1 MPDRYGGGGDY
12 SQTFAY
18 LAQTYQNNLE
28 QQAEAANARR
38 ESEQAAKDTE
48 VFARYD
54 AGKLSGSALLAYIR
68 QRINQTAYDPK
79 QQAEWKKAL
88 LEYTESINDASALA
102 AFERSND
109 YNGYLDY
116 LRGKLTASKG
126 NPTKAAQ
133 IQQQINQ
140 LTDERDSKSV
150 TRGAERI
157 MLAIAKGDKTNA
169 DLLRFYRDA
178 IKNTRKGS
186 SIRDQVR
193 GQITNLVQK
202 VRADNLTLQRT
213 QLDAKLSSGD
223 INVNEWGRQLK
234 RLAESSNLDQ
244 MDPNAYASWMA
255 DANKAINTVIDT
267 GRLEEIDGMLQRKEI
282 TPQQAER
289 MYYKEADRY
298 RVVDPSLYNQIRN
311 KGYELGHTPIPGQT
325 PLPNPGVLG
334 LPDGYTPNQTQAQPY
349 SGGAEYTLKWIS
361 QLDGSEFAQ
370 VNCVMGASAMLA
382 YAMGYREKGGGII
395 SGGDIRY
402 LTGDREMGTNLDQ
415 AEYAL
420 GRLGIN
426 GLRNFNDKHI
436 SFDEFKKRVGERGM
450 PAVLMGVYNN
460 MPAGLRP
467 GYQLRR
473 GHGIFIAAYDEKAN
487 KFLVM
492 DPAYSKRSHPDYKGE
507 WMDASVVR
515 NFGWGPSFT
524 DSTGTYSFN
533 GQALFAPPGT
543 IKGRLRV
550 GDVTNRQSNV
560 KLHYVSVD
568 DPPVRRQTPKNWSGL
583 NHSGFSPNQAVG
595 HPATDKRGKPRV
607 TSGRRAVDENTPDTV
622 EEVMKSLNEGMDRL
636 STYSEISQAY
646 AKGLDQYNGTHLTP
660 DLMRA
665 FDRDVL
671 DIYEASKT
679 PFESLKD
686 RSTGFFAVD
695 GAAQLWND
703 FTKSKAGFVQDIA
716 ARLNYESTRINDLAP
731 AYAKGVQDTVN
742 SAGNQVG
749 QGMNAIQNRQ
759 VDRAARVVDAAGKV
773 LADAQA
779 QVPEIQRQNSLT
791 AEYIINVSVKDA
803 EEAWG
808 IAANDPDPDA
818 AIKAID
824 GLRARFYALRTALML
839 SQATPSPLDDL
850 STDPKAP
857 GSVQRIDAIIA
868 AIDLAGTPGDPN
880 PAERMGPIQD
890 ALAAAGGEEPT
901 KTGEG
906 DALGRL
912 VTKMAEQRI
921 AQDLIDAGTHVRVLN
936 GQDGKWTI
944 KPVSERPDPNT
955 GEVTQVPMTG
965 ETDEYGRPIEAMLVP
980 VQTPSGLQFTWAV
993 PGRAQ
998 YGISLS
1004 AKKLV
1009 RDLKDANGSFDVN
1022 PGPIGEDM
1030 LQRLSGMGV
1039 LEQMVRSQQLEVVPL
1054 YQPMLA
1060 TPDIVTSGGK
1070 IIKGVTHYGLERGG
1084 KIAWYTGP
1092 RPAKDFGI
1100 VNGYTPVGPD
1110 GDPEYTYNPY
1120 ASYGMTPTP
1129 FIGDRNFM
1137 QKEWENGRVPFD
1149 PSTMLVLG
1157 QDGKPSDDVRFS
1169 PRFATVIDASGWNRA
1184 NPRAAEQSRQAEIE
1198 RAVNRMLEDIGRLD
1212 RSANAP
1218 GGTVTIDTDPDPIA
1232 KYTPFVA
1239 SRPEKPSVPGVKAPP
1254 MESGLYDEWMRETGG
1269 KVDWNEWFD
1278 SRGKP
1283 QWQPTVAG
1291 RPDIP
1296 QAPQVGFGFGG
1307 GNKPSPGPS
1316 PDQSGDLAEMAKRLG
1331 VRVNIDTPKGPVGP
1345 NYNPPSPR
1353 NVQQQPKPKQSS
1365 LPKIGSSVMVGGTR
1379 IDVPGSKPQSK
1390 PAPGFKIPSAPKV
1403 GGGSAAQATLDR
1415 VKREVTSPTQT
1426 GNY

>member
-622 EEVMKSLNEGMDRL
+622 EEVQKALDESGERLDMILDMSEAYSKGADQFNGVRL
-636 STYSEISQAY
+636 S
-646 AKGLDQYNGTHLTP
+646 P
-660 DLMRA
+660 DLMKA
-665 FDRDVL
+665 LDEDTL
-671 DIYEASKT
+671 DIYDRDIMYAQAAGLTDIIASRTKSRATLLADISARLTTEASDILKLGGGLQQQGNEAIAKGFT
-679 PFESLKD
+679 DAADALNKNVPAFGNAVNQGLTDAADQMQQRYEGVMARNAITKD
-686 RSTGFFAVD
+686 RIINTAIRD
-695 GAAQLWND
+695 ARWDL
-703 FTKSKAGFVQDIA
+703 DIA
-716 ARLNYESTRINDLAP
+716 ID
-731 AYAKGVQDTVN
+731 
-742 SAGNQVG
+742 
-749 QGMNAIQNRQ
+749 
-759 VDRAARVVDAAGKV
+759 
-773 LADAQA
+773 
-779 QVPEIQRQNSLT
+779 
-791 AEYIINVSVKDA
+791 
-803 EEAWG
+803 
-808 IAANDPDPDA
+808 DPDPDA
-818 AIKAID
+818 VWKKIESIRARLHRIKAGID
-824 GLRARFYALRTALML
+824 ASNSNAAKTDDVGAPTVNRIDIITSLLDVISQPSDLPMPERIQQVQDAIAALGDDEKLPT
-839 SQATPSPLDDL
+839 TKDDGSPD
-850 STDPKAP
+850 KP
-857 GSVQRIDAIIA
+857 GSDLGELAWNILVQRNA
-868 AIDLAGTPGDPN
+868 
-880 PAERMGPIQD
+880 QD
-890 ALAAAGGEEPT
+890 AVDRGEAAVVVDGQTGKRGVVSVAPT
-901 KTGEG
+901 LDPMTGAEVMVPIPPQ
-906 DALGRL
+906 GRQ
-912 VTKMAEQRI
+912 M
-921 AQDLIDAGTHVRVLN
+921 
-936 GQDGKWTI
+936 
-944 KPVSERPDPNT
+944 
-955 GEVTQVPMTG
+955 TQVPVETPTG
-965 ETDEYGRPIEAMLVP
+965 VQMQTVLLGQTSMGLQYLVP
-980 VQTPSGLQFTWAV
+980 VKPTAELQKQGWRAGVPLNEDQIAALEGNGQLLQAIQSGQLQAQDYMV
-993 PGRAQ
+993 P
-998 YGISLS
+998 
-1004 AKKLV
+1004 
-1009 RDLKDANGSFDVN
+1009 
-1022 PGPIGEDM
+1022 
-1030 LQRLSGMGV
+1030 
-1039 LEQMVRSQQLEVVPL
+1039 MVRMPDQRVNGKV
-1054 YQPMLA
+1054 
-1060 TPDIVTSGGK
+1060 TPGQTFMQDIETGNWFTGGLD
-1070 IIKGVTHYGLERGG
+1070 VL
-1084 KIAWYTGP
+1084 
-1092 RPAKDFGI
+1092 AKDFGAHAGRFI
-1100 VNGYTPVGPD
+1100 GMNPNLTPQFNYRP
-1110 GDPEYTYNPY
+1110 N
-1120 ASYGMTPTP
+1120 ASAWMYPTP
-1129 FIGDRNFM
+1129 FEGSRKKIQDAVDQGIVPVPQTYGRGD
-1137 QKEWENGRVPFD
+1137 
-1149 PSTMLVLG
+1149 
-1157 QDGKPSDDVRFS
+1157 DGNISDDPNDAARFYSPWDPMDTVWNQGGAQVQREDPGVRAD
-1169 PRFATVIDASGWNRA
+1169 RIEGAI
-1184 NPRAAEQSRQAEIE
+1184 RQARELIRQRSLQQTQDYNSTE
-1198 RAVNRMLEDIGRLD
+1198 RPPRPEDLGLTESQGYD
-1212 RSANAP
+1212 
-1218 GGTVTIDTDPDPIA
+1218 
-1232 KYTPFVA
+1232 PFVV
-1239 SRPEKPSVPGVKAPP
+1239 SRPEPIPVPEPRIGQNGPVGTAGPQGPIQQQPRIPSPV
-1254 MESGLYDEWMRETGG
+1254 T
-1269 KVDWNEWFD
+1269 
-1278 SRGKP
+1278 GKP
-1283 QWQPTVAG
+1283 GAN
-1291 RPDIP
+1291 
-1296 QAPQVGFGFGG
+1296 GFGPQGG
-1307 GNKPSPGPS
+1307 AT
-1316 PDQSGDLAEMAKRLG
+1316 DELAEMAKRLG
-1331 VRVNIDTPKGPVGP
+1331 VKVNAGTPKGPVGP
-1345 NYNPPSPR
+1345 TYRTPSPR